1 MQHSDT
7 VHSRYLMST
16 AAFDRIGLLQITT
29 TLSRDNKDKTLLL
42 LRGGEDGVG
51 LVHLDEVC
59 VNNNSNNN
67 ITNLVTAGPQ
77 VQLQQLVPL
86 QQPAAEVEQALHLI
100 RRGQQRGQGSL
111 QRPRVAH
118 GEEMYLKVFV

>member
-42 LRGGEDGVG
+42 LRGGEGGVG
-51 LVHLDEVC
+51 LVHLDEVGII
-59 VNNNSNNN
+59 NNNNN

-86 QQPAAEVEQALHLI
+86 QQPAAEVEQALHIL
-100 RRGQQRGQGSL
+100 RRGQQRGQGRL

-118 GEEMYLKVFV
+118 GEEMYLKIFV

>member
-1 MQHSDT
+1 MFNAT
-7 VHSRYLMST
+7 FRHSRYLIST

-51 LVHLDEVC
+51 LVHLDEVG
-59 VNNNSNNN
+59 VNNNNNN

-86 QQPAAEVEQALHLI
+86 QQPAAEVEQALHL
-100 RRGQQRGQGSL
+100 L
-111 QRPRVAH
+111 
-118 GEEMYLKVFV
+118 

>member
-51 LVHLDEVC
+51 LVHLDEVGI
-59 VNNNSNNN
+59 NNNNN
-67 ITNLVTAGPQ
+67 IMNLVTAGPQ

-86 QQPAAEVEQALHLI
+86 QQPAAEVEQALHIL

-118 GEEMYLKVFV
+118 GEEMYLKIFV

>member
-1 MQHSDT
+1 MFNAT
-7 VHSRYLMST
+7 FRHSRYLIST

-51 LVHLDEVC
+51 LVHLDEVG
-59 VNNNSNNN
+59 NNNNNN

-86 QQPAAEVEQALHLI
+86 QQPAAEVEQALHL
-100 RRGQQRGQGSL
+100 L
-111 QRPRVAH
+111 
-118 GEEMYLKVFV
+118 

>member
-42 LRGGEDGVG
+42 LRGGEGGVG
-51 LVHLDEVC
+51 LVHLDEVGI
-59 VNNNSNNN
+59 NNNNNM
-67 ITNLVTAGPQ
+67 TNLVTAGPQ

-86 QQPAAEVEQALHLI
+86 QQPAPEVEQTLHLL
-100 RRGQQRGQGSL
+100 RRGHQRGQGSL